1 MTAEISFGSRLRTP
15 DDVLVSQL
23 DGESVLLKL
32 QSECYFGLD
41 EIGTRMWQLL
51 VSADSVQS
59 AYDTLLSEY
68 EVEPDA
74 LREHLGDLVADLLRQ
89 GLVEIA
95 PR

>member
-1 MTAEISFGSRLRTP
+1 MTAAISFGSRLRTP

-59 AYDTLLSEY
+59 AYDTLLSEF